1 LRCLRCLLALPSC
14 CPLTRLDTSLYNHLS
29 FPPCLLLLGAP
40 LHALLAGV
48 VIKRALITSQGYID
62 DW

>member
-1 LRCLRCLLALPSC
+1 LLLLGAPLHALLAGVVIKL
-14 CPLTRLDTSLYNHLS
+14 
-29 FPPCLLLLGAP
+29 PPCLLLLGAP